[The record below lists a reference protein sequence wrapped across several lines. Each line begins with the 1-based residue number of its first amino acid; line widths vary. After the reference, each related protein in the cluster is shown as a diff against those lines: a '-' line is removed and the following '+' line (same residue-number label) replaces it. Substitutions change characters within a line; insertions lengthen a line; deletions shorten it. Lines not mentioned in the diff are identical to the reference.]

1 MVTVTWPSGSIRTKA
16 FGEKAAEPTT
26 PAALAG
32 AVAAAPKPTPISSP
46 PPTAAPAIRKVRRE
60 SAPPERPAA
69 PRTVSSA
76 MWSKIISAL
85 LACSCNRPGRLV
97 GSGADARG
105 GAVAADVSIEGTHRL
120 ARLYRGLT
128 RSIHGL

>member
-1 MVTVTWPSGSIRTKA
+1 MVTVTWPSGSTRTKA

-46 PPTAAPAIRKVRRE
+46 PPTAAPAMRKVRRE
-60 SAPPERPAA
+60 SVPPEGPAA

-85 LACSCNRPGRLV
+85 LACFCNRPGRLLD
-97 GSGADARG
+97 GSADARV
-105 GAVAADVSIEGTHRL
+105 GAAAADVAGH
-120 ARLYRGLT
+120 
-128 RSIHGL
+128 RSIDVGVVRVRVAGAEGR